1 MAINIT
7 SHFNI
12 KLYDFFKITNG
23 SYGVLRQLKTFFN
36 NKLT

>member
-7 SHFNI
+7 SHFNVE
-12 KLYDFFKITNG
+12 LYDFFKITNG
-23 SYGVLRQLKTFFN
+23 SYDVLRQPKIFFN